1 MATPIIYH
9 RVCSRGYVLL
19 NFGADVIGAL
29 CRWQLSRFN
38 PFAPSFPLGTFTAN
52 ITATVILGIAIIIQG
67 RPSVTSLSTISCAIL
82 HGIDNGFCGCLSTI
96 STFAVEL
103 DTLTRKHAYAYATV
117 SIGVGL
123 VLLVLVVGI
132 PTWMVGFKPT
142 CGL

>member
-1 MATPIIYH
+1 M
-9 RVCSRGYVLL
+9 
-19 NFGADVIGAL
+19 GAL

-38 PFAPSFPLGTFTAN
+38 PFTPSFPLGTFTAN
-52 ITATVILGIAIIIQG
+52 ITGTLILGIAVVIQG
-67 RPSVTSLSTISCAIL
+67 RSSVTSISSISCAIL
-82 HGIDNGFCGCLSTI
+82 HGIDTGFCGCLSTI

-103 DTLTRKHAYAYATV
+103 DTLIRKHAYVYATV

-132 PTWMVGFKPT
+132 PTWILGFKAT